1 MALKLDY
8 VVRETTSNL
17 RRNVT
22 LTFAAI
28 VTVGVS
34 LALFGSALLL
44 QAGVDNVSAR
54 WENGIELIVFLQ
66 RDATDDQLEALRTAF
81 DDNPEIGPDNYRYV
95 DLEESRAEAR
105 RLFERNDAML
115 QKIEDSEDLVPAS
128 FRIVPQK
135 KDTEVINALA
145 RQFAGQPGV
154 QRTTSSQEAV
164 KTVSDVTQFS
174 RTAILSVAVGLL
186 VAALMLIL
194 NAIRMA
200 MFARRREIEVMKL
213 VGATNWFIRVP
224 FMLEGIIHGLIG
236 SLLALVGVLTL
247 DRFMERV
254 ATNEEYRLIL
264 QGFVASPGE
273 RTTTLVIV
281 VLLGMVIGAAGSG
294 WALSRFLKV

>member
-28 VTVGVS
+28 MTVGVS

-44 QAGVDNVSAR
+44 QAGVENVSAR
-54 WENGIELIVFLQ
+54 WEDGIELIVFVQ
-66 RDATDDQLEALRTAF
+66 REVTDEQRTALEQQF
-81 DDNPEIGPDNYRYV
+81 EENPQIESWDYV

-105 RLFERNDAML
+105 RLFERNEAML
-115 QKIEDSEDLVPAS
+115 QKIEEDEDLVPAS
-128 FRIVPQK
+128 YRIAPTTADSQ
-135 KDTEVINALA
+135 VIDSLA
-145 RQFAGQPGV
+145 RQYASAPGV

-164 KTVSDVTQFS
+164 QTVSDVTQFS

-236 SLLALVGVLTL
+236 SLLALIGVVTL

-264 QGFVASPGE
+264 QGFVASRGE
-273 RTTTLVIV
+273 LTMTLVIV
-281 VLLGMVIGAAGSG
+281 VALGMVIGAAGSG

>member
-1 MALKLDY
+1 VALKLDY

-28 VTVGVS
+28 MTVGVS

-54 WENGIELIVFLQ
+54 WEDGIELIVFVN
-66 RDATDDQLEALRTAF
+66 RDISEEQTAALTAAF
-81 DDNPEIGPDNYRYV
+81 DENPQVDEYDFV
-95 DLEESRAEAR
+95 DLQESQDEAR
-105 RLFERNDAML
+105 RLFERNEAML
-115 QKIEDSEDLVPAS
+115 QRIEEDDDLVPAS
-128 FRIVPQK
+128 YRIRPTTAE
-135 KDTEVINALA
+135 TEVIDNLAL
-145 RQFAGQPGV
+145 QFAEQPGV
-154 QRTTSSQEAV
+154 RRTTSSSDAV
-164 KTVSDVTQFS
+164 QTVSDVTQFS
-174 RTAILSVAVGLL
+174 RRAILSVAVGLL

-224 FMLEGIIHGLIG
+224 FMMEGMIQGIVG
-236 SLLALVGVLTL
+236 SALAVSGIVFLNRYMQSISKDQNT
-247 DRFMERV
+247 
-254 ATNEEYRLIL
+254 IL
-264 QGFVASPGE
+264 SGFAASGSE
-273 RTTTLVIV
+273 VMVVMISVV
-281 VLLGMVIGAAGSG
+281 VLGICIGAVGSG

>member
-1 MALKLDY
+1 VALKLDY
-8 VVRETTSNL
+8 VVRETTTNL

-28 VTVGVS
+28 MTVGVS

-44 QAGVDNVSAR
+44 QHGVDNVSAR
-54 WENGIELIVFLQ
+54 WENGIELIVFLRRDITPEQ
-66 RDATDDQLEALRTAF
+66 RDELRETLAKNAEV
-81 DDNPEIGPDNYRYV
+81 DEIDYV
-95 DLEESRAEAR
+95 DVAQSHEEAK
-105 RLFERNDAML
+105 RLFDRNEAML
-115 QKIEDSEDLVPAS
+115 AQIEANKDLVPES
-128 FRIVPQK
+128 FRIAPVT
-135 KDTEVINALA
+135 KDTAVIQSLQQ
-145 RQFAGQPGV
+145 QFGKLPGV
-154 QRTTSSQEAV
+154 LRVTSSQEAV

-174 RTAILSVAVGLL
+174 RTAILAVAIGLL

-224 FMLEGIIHGLIG
+224 FMLEGIIQGLIG
-236 SLLALVGVLTL
+236 SALALIGVWTL

-264 QGFVASPGE
+264 QGFVASNSE
-273 RTTTLVIV
+273 LTQTMVLVI
-281 VLLGMVIGAAGSG
+281 LLGVVIGAAGSG

>member
-1 MALKLDY
+1 VALKLDY
-8 VVRETTSNL
+8 VVRETTTNL

-28 VTVGVS
+28 MTVGVS
-34 LALFGSALLL
+34 LALFGSALL
-44 QAGVDNVSAR
+44 QHGVDNVSAR
-54 WENGIELIVFLQ
+54 WEDGIELIVFLRRDITEEQ
-66 RDATDDQLEALRTAF
+66 RTELRETLDQNEEV
-81 DDNPEIGPDNYRYV
+81 DEIDYV
-95 DLEESRAEAR
+95 DVAQSHEEAK

-115 QKIEDSEDLVPAS
+115 AQIEAIKDLVPES
-128 FRIVPQK
+128 FRIAPVT
-135 KDTEVINALA
+135 KDTAVIQSLQQ
-145 RQFAGQPGV
+145 QFGKLPGV
-154 QRTTSSQEAV
+154 LRVTSSQEAV

-174 RTAILSVAVGLL
+174 RTAILAVAIGLL

-224 FMLEGIIHGLIG
+224 FMLEGIIQGLIG
-236 SLLALVGVLTL
+236 SALALIGVWTL

-264 QGFVASPGE
+264 QGFVASSSE
-273 RTTTLVIV
+273 LTQTMVLVIV
-281 VLLGMVIGAAGSG
+281 LGVVIGAAGSG

>member
-54 WENGIELIVFLQ
+54 WEDGIELIVFVQ
-66 RDATDDQLEALRTAF
+66 RDITEEQTAALTQAF
-81 DDNPEIGPDNYRYV
+81 DENPQVDDYDFV
-95 DLEESRAEAR
+95 DLEESQAEAR

-115 QKIEDSEDLVPAS
+115 QRIEEDDDLVPAS
-128 FRIVPQK
+128 YRIRPTTAE
-135 KDTEVINALA
+135 TEIIDNLGL
-145 RQFAGQPGV
+145 QFAELPGV
-154 QRTTSSQEAV
+154 RRTTSSSDAV
-164 KTVSDVTQFS
+164 QTVSDVTQFS
-174 RTAILSVAVGLL
+174 RRAILSVAVGLL
-186 VAALMLIL
+186 GAALMLIL

-236 SLLALVGVLTL
+236 SLLALVGVFTL

-264 QGFVASPGE
+264 QGFVASQGE
-273 RTTTLVIV
+273 LTTTMILVV
-281 VLLGMVIGAAGSG
+281 VLGMVIGAAGSG

>member
-1 MALKLDY
+1 VALKLDY

-28 VTVGVS
+28 MTVGVS

-44 QAGVDNVSAR
+44 QHGVENVSAR
-54 WENGIELIVFLQ
+54 WEDGIELIVFLK
-66 RDATDDQLEALRTAF
+66 RDVTEEQRTALETLF
-81 DDNPEIGPDNYRYV
+81 DESDQIESVNYM
-95 DLEESRAEAR
+95 DLDESRAEAR
-105 RLFERNDAML
+105 RLFERNEAML
-115 QKIEDSEDLVPAS
+115 QKIEEDEDLVPAS
-128 FRIVPQK
+128 YRIVPTT
-135 KDTEVINALA
+135 KDTQVISSLA
-145 RQFAGQPGV
+145 RQFAGQAGV

-164 KTVSDVTQFS
+164 QTVSDVTQFS
-174 RTAILSVAVGLL
+174 RTAILLVAIGLL

-264 QGFVASPGE
+264 QGFVASSGE
-273 RTTTLVIV
+273 RAQTIVLV
-281 VLLGMVIGAAGSG
+281 LALGMVIGAAGSG
-294 WALSRFLKV
+294 WALSRFLRV

>member
-28 VTVGVS
+28 MTVGVS

-54 WENGIELIVFLQ
+54 WEDGIELIVFVN
-66 RDATDDQLEALRTAF
+66 RDISEEQTAALTAAF
-81 DDNPEIGPDNYRYV
+81 DENPQVDEYDFV
-95 DLEESRAEAR
+95 DLEESQAEAR
-105 RLFERNDAML
+105 RLFERNEAML
-115 QKIEDSEDLVPAS
+115 QRIEEDDDLVPAS
-128 FRIVPQK
+128 YRIRPTTAE
-135 KDTEVINALA
+135 TEVIDNLAL
-145 RQFAGQPGV
+145 QFAEQPGV
-154 QRTTSSQEAV
+154 RRTTSSSDAV
-164 KTVSDVTQFS
+164 QTVSDVTQFS
-174 RTAILSVAVGLL
+174 RRAILSVAVGLL

-236 SLLALVGVLTL
+236 SLLALIGVFTL

-264 QGFVASPGE
+264 QGFVASQGE
-273 RTTTLVIV
+273 LTTTMILVV
-281 VLLGMVIGAAGSG
+281 VLGMVIGAAGSG

>member
-17 RRNVT
+17 RRNIT

-54 WENGIELIVFLQ
+54 WEDGIELIVFVQ
-66 RDATDDQLEALRTAF
+66 RDITEEQTAALTQAF
-81 DDNPEIGPDNYRYV
+81 DENPQVDDYDFV
-95 DLEESRAEAR
+95 DLEESQAEAR

-115 QKIEDSEDLVPAS
+115 QRIEEDDDLVPAS
-128 FRIVPQK
+128 YRIRPTTAESEII
-135 KDTEVINALA
+135 DNLGL
-145 RQFAGQPGV
+145 QFAELPGV
-154 QRTTSSQEAV
+154 RRTTSSSDAV
-164 KTVSDVTQFS
+164 QTVSDVTQFS
-174 RTAILSVAVGLL
+174 RRAILSVAVGLL

-236 SLLALVGVLTL
+236 SLLALVGVFTL

-264 QGFVASPGE
+264 QGFVASQGE
-273 RTTTLVIV
+273 LTTTMILVV
-281 VLLGMVIGAAGSG
+281 VLGMVIGAAGSG

>member
-54 WENGIELIVFLQ
+54 WEDGIELIVFVQ
-66 RDATDDQLEALRTAF
+66 RDITEEQTAALTQAF
-81 DDNPEIGPDNYRYV
+81 DENPQVDDYDFV
-95 DLEESRAEAR
+95 DLEESQAEAR

-115 QKIEDSEDLVPAS
+115 QRIEEDDDLVPAS
-128 FRIVPQK
+128 YRIRPTTAE
-135 KDTEVINALA
+135 TEIIDNLGL
-145 RQFAGQPGV
+145 QFAELPGV
-154 QRTTSSQEAV
+154 RRTTSSSDAV
-164 KTVSDVTQFS
+164 QTVSDVTQFS
-174 RTAILSVAVGLL
+174 RRAILSVAVGLL

-236 SLLALVGVLTL
+236 SLLALVGVFTL

-264 QGFVASPGE
+264 QGFVASQGE
-273 RTTTLVIV
+273 LTTTMILVV
-281 VLLGMVIGAAGSG
+281 VLGMVIGAAGSG

>member
-8 VVRETTSNL
+8 VVRETTTNL

-22 LTFAAI
+22 LSFAAI

-44 QAGVDNVSAR
+44 QHGVDNVSAR
-54 WENGIELIVFLQ
+54 WEDGIELIVFLQ
-66 RDATDDQLEALRTAF
+66 RDISEEQRAQLEAAF
-81 DDNPEIGPDNYRYV
+81 DENDEIDRARYV
-95 DLEESRAEAR
+95 DIEESQAEAR
-105 RLFERNDAML
+105 RLFDRNEAML
-115 QKIEDSEDLVPAS
+115 KQIEENPELVPAS
-128 FRIVPQK
+128 YRIAPQT
-135 KDTEVINALA
+135 KDTAVITSLQQ
-145 RQFAGQPGV
+145 QFNSQPGV
-154 QRTTSSQEAV
+154 LRTTSSQDAV
-164 KTVSDVTQFS
+164 QTVSDVTQFS
-174 RTAILSVAVGLL
+174 RRAILAVAIGLL

-224 FMLEGIIHGLIG
+224 FMLEGIIQGLIG
-236 SLLALVGVLTL
+236 SALALIGVWTL

-254 ATNEEYRLIL
+254 ATNAEYRLIL
-264 QGFVASPGE
+264 QGFVASSGE
-273 RTTTLVIV
+273 LTQTLVLVIA
-281 VLLGMVIGAAGSG
+281 LGVTIGAAGSG

>member
-1 MALKLDY
+1 VALKLDY

-54 WENGIELIVFLQ
+54 WEDGIELIVFLK
-66 RDATDDQLEALRTAF
+66 RDATDDQLEALQAQF
-81 DDNPEIGPDNYRYV
+81 DENPEIDSYNYM
-95 DLEESRAEAR
+95 DLDESRAEAR
-105 RLFERNDAML
+105 RLFERNEPML
-115 QKIEDSEDLVPAS
+115 QKIEEQEDLVPAS
-128 FRIVPQK
+128 FRIAPVR
-135 KDTEVINALA
+135 KDADVINALA
-145 RQFAGQPGV
+145 RQFAGEPGV
-154 QRTTSSQEAV
+154 QQTTSSQDAV
-164 KTVSDVTQFS
+164 KTVSDVTQFA

-186 VAALMLIL
+186 LAALMLIL

-224 FMLEGIIHGLIG
+224 FMLEGIIQGFIG
-236 SLLALVGVLTL
+236 SLIALLGVVTL

-264 QGFVASPGE
+264 QGFVASSGE
-273 RTTTLVIV
+273 RTFTMVIV
-281 VLLGMVIGAAGSG
+281 VVLGMVIGAAGSG

>member
-8 VVRETTSNL
+8 VVRETATNL
-17 RRNVT
+17 RRNIT
-22 LTFAAI
+22 LSFAAI

-44 QAGVDNVSAR
+44 QHGVDSVSAR
-54 WENGIELIVFLQ
+54 WEDGIELIVFVRRDITEDQ
-66 RDATDDQLEALRTAF
+66 RAALETMFNENEAVDDFDYMSLERS
-81 DDNPEIGPDNYRYV
+81 Y
-95 DLEESRAEAR
+95 EEAQ
-105 RLFERNDAML
+105 RLFARNDSML
-115 QKIEDSEDLVPAS
+115 AQIEENRDLVPAS
-128 FRIVPQK
+128 YRIAPRV
-135 KDTEVINALA
+135 KDTAVIRSLQQ
-145 RQFAGQPGV
+145 QFSANVPGV
-154 QRTTSSQEAV
+154 LKVTSSQEAV

-174 RTAILSVAVGLL
+174 RRAILSVAVGLL

-224 FMLEGIIHGLIG
+224 FMLEGIIQGLVG
-236 SLLALVGVLTL
+236 SVLALTGVWTL

-264 QGFVASPGE
+264 QGFVATNAE
-273 RTTTLVIV
+273 LTQTMVLVV
-281 VLLGMVIGAAGSG
+281 VLGVVIGAVGSG
-294 WALSRFLKV
+294 WALSRFLRV